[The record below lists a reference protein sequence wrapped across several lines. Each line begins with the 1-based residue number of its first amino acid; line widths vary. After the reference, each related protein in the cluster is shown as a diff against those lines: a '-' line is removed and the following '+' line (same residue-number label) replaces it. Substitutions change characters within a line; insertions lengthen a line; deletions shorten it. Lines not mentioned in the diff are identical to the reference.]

1 MKKKTD
7 LPDNLEEQKKAGLF
21 YSNIDDGKFE
31 EIIRINVTNCQLK
44 SYDYKYEGKNGV
56 YKYYFEIIG
65 GEEVADEDE
74 YEL

>member
-31 EIIRINVTNCQLK
+31 EIIRISVSNFRLK
-44 SYDYKYEGKNGV
+44 SYNYKYEGKNGI
-56 YKYYFEIIG
+56 YKYYFEIISG
-65 GEEVADEDE
+65 TEATDEDE
-74 YEL
+74 Y